1 MEWIQAN
8 AQTNATRNR
17 EPGARK
23 PRFRHCQNWK
33 LNIGLNY
40 SPVPAYRHSYF
51 TAATAGLHIGEVV
64 PNFVAFL
71 YEQQNHA
78 TLKDLSISLADTILI
93 RGVTHM
99 TIAQIE
105 DEIRSLRP
113 SERIEL
119 YRWLDYMVVD
129 DCGMETSFCSRL
141 GVDRSL
147 EIRHAIVSNCGDY
160 HQKHPENERSR
171 IP

>member
-1 MEWIQAN
+1 
-8 AQTNATRNR
+8 
-17 EPGARK
+17 
-23 PRFRHCQNWK
+23 
-33 LNIGLNY
+33 
-40 SPVPAYRHSYF
+40 
-51 TAATAGLHIGEVV
+51 VV
-64 PNFVAFL
+64 ADFVAFL
-71 YEQQNHA
+71 YDQQYYA
-78 TLKDLSISLADTILI
+78 TLKGLSISLAATILI

-119 YRWLDYMVVD
+119 YRWLDYMAVD

-147 EIRHAIVSNCGDY
+147 EIRHA
-160 HQKHPENERSR
+160 HPENERSR